1 MDNFFRSRPWKVL
14 VVTFSISAPIF
25 LLSMFNEFFLLITMA
40 FTLTMVLKPVVDYLE
55 KRGFPRPAAI
65 LGLYIV
71 IGSIFVLGF
80 LTLYPILVNQVVT
93 LSSTLD
99 SEHLEAMLT
108 KTGKSISDM
117 FPFIKADEVT
127 AKLNTIL
134 PALAGK
140 AEEMVT
146 SMITVVASFIII
158 PLIAFFLLNDYH
170 RIEKAII
177 ENVPNKYFEM
187 SLNLVHK
194 LEGQLSK
201 YIRGVFLET
210 LIVGTL
216 YIIAYEI
223 IGLNN
228 SFVLGIIGGVT
239 NIIPLAGPLIG
250 AIPALLIS
258 LIQYGDLSMFLP
270 IVITVLVVQQIDEI
284 LVQPNIYGKILNMHP
299 LAIILVILIGSEL
312 MGVMGM
318 VLAIPIFTVITVTAK
333 ETNWGLKN
341 YRITH

>member
-1 MDNFFRSRPWKVL
+1 
-14 VVTFSISAPIF
+14 
-25 LLSMFNEFFLLITMA
+25 
-40 FTLTMVLKPVVDYLE
+40 MVLKPVVDYLE
-55 KRGFPRPAAI
+55 KKGFPRPAAI
-65 LGLYIV
+65 LGLYVV
-71 IGSIFVLGF
+71 IGSVLVLGF
-80 LTLYPILVNQVVT
+80 ITLYPMLVNQVVT
-93 LSSTLD
+93 LSTTFD
-99 SEHLEAMLT
+99 SEHLSAMLK
-108 KTGKSISDM
+108 KTGKSVSDM

-127 AKLNTIL
+127 AKLNAIL
-134 PALAGK
+134 PAVAEK
-140 AEEMVT
+140 AEEAVT
-146 SMITVVASFIII
+146 SMIAIVASFIII

-177 ENVPNKYFEM
+177 ETVPNKYFEM

-194 LEGQLSK
+194 LEGQLSN

-210 LIVGTL
+210 IIVGIL
-216 YIIAYEI
+216 YIIAYQI

-228 SFVLGIIGGVT
+228 SFVMGIIGGVT

-258 LIQYGDLSMFLP
+258 MIQYGDLSMLVP
-270 IVITVLVVQQIDEI
+270 IVITVLAVQQIDEI

-299 LAIILVILIGSEL
+299 LTIILVILIGSEL

-318 VLAIPIFTVITVTAK
+318 VLAIPIFTVIMVTAR